1 MSTWT
6 TPYHVHGV
14 HTCSPLPLVM
24 VLTVD
29 RPVPGVAL
37 VQLSEKTSRD
47 TFSSGTIEH
56 VVETLDGLMLD
67 EETKAVVLSGTGKFF
82 SAGGPIDKFEIAI
95 NDGTISDVVEE
106 MTGQLHPL
114 LLRIRR
120 SSTIFVGAINGAAA
134 GGGLGLALSMDYRIS
149 SEKAKLAAS
158 FFRLGLSPDGGTTW
172 LLPRLVGL
180 QESKK
185 FFFQNK
191 IWKASEALEKGALDE
206 VVKSSELIERAI
218 KIASDWGSW
227 SESSR
232 RGTKQLLDASTTTFF
247 ETQLE
252 FERQLV
258 VASSLTPDF
267 KEGVTSFLEKRDPN
281 FNNQN

>member
-1 MSTWT
+1 
-6 TPYHVHGV
+6 
-14 HTCSPLPLVM
+14 M

-67 EETKAVVLSGTGKFF
+67 EETKAVVLCGTGKFF

-158 FFRLGLSPDGGTTW
+158 FFKLGLSPDGGTTW